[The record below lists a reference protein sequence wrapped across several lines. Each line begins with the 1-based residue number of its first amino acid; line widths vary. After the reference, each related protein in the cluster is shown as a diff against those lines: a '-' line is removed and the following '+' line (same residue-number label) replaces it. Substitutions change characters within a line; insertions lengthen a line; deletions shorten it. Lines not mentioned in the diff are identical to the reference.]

1 MRRRPPR
8 STRTDTLFPY
18 TTLFRS
24 QGSAC
29 EGQAAVDA
37 ERADIIAAS
46 CKRTS
51 SGNVHIA
58 ANCADTAKRCARSH
72 RRQTR
77 CSGLIAVD
85 EQRPGID
92 VCRARIAVRAVENS
106 GAGADLVED
115 TGPGTHARIADLVG
129 SVECQRSIV
138 DDIARDAAGRASTA
152 KLEHARSDGG
162 DARIAVVKIGRAHV

>member
-85 EQRPGID
+85 EQRP
-92 VCRARIAVRAVENS
+92 RSEEHTSELQSLMRISYAVFCLKKKKTKRETQIQHTLTIKN
-106 GAGADLVED
+106 
-115 TGPGTHARIADLVG
+115 
-129 SVECQRSIV
+129 
-138 DDIARDAAGRASTA
+138 
-152 KLEHARSDGG
+152 
-162 DARIAVVKIGRAHV
+162 